1 MCLNVKSRNSNAA
14 DEVKILQTEA
24 EGKKIEIQRLQ
35 DKCSLHEK
43 ENKDLQKKHSKVLE
57 ERDNIFQR
65 YLTLY
70 LYIDKSMIYQNNT
83 KVIIKT
89 EILML

>member
-24 EGKKIEIQRLQ
+24 EGKQIEIQRLQ

-43 ENKDLQKKHSKVLE
+43 ENKELQKKHSKVSD
-57 ERDNIFQR
+57 ERDDFFQR
-65 YLTLY
+65 YLTKY
-70 LYIDKSMIYQNNT
+70 LYIDTSMIYQNNT
-83 KVIIKT
+83 NVIIKT
-89 EILML
+89 EMLML

>member
-1 MCLNVKSRNSNAA
+1 MMSLCILILLKSSNLSREKILKMLLNIKSRNSNAA

-24 EGKKIEIQRLQ
+24 EGKKLEIQRLQ

-57 ERDNIFQR
+57 ERDNLFQR
-65 YLTLY
+65 YLP
-70 LYIDKSMIYQNNT
+70 
-83 KVIIKT
+83 
-89 EILML
+89 

>member
-35 DKCSLHEK
+35 DKYSLHEK

-65 YLTLY
+65 YLT
-70 LYIDKSMIYQNNT
+70 
-83 KVIIKT
+83 
-89 EILML
+89 

>member
-35 DKCSLHEK
+35 DKCSLYEK

-65 YLTLY
+65 YLT
-70 LYIDKSMIYQNNT
+70 
-83 KVIIKT
+83 
-89 EILML
+89 